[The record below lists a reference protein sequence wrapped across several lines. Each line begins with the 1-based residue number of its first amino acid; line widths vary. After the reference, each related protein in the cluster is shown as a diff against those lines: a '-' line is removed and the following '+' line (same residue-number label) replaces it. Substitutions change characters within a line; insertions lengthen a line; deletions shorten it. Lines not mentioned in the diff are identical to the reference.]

1 MRRYWYSI
9 LLVISIMALILMDVL
24 PGVGLKKL
32 KGQERLLSYQD
43 TGNQAMETP
52 TAGKAALNVEE
63 KIVRETIAE
72 SVPEEE
78 LPDEILQESEPAERA
93 VWPETSENFSEVL
106 FIGDSRTAGL
116 SEYGNL
122 GEADVF
128 ANSGMSVFNLFDE
141 QVKLK
146 NGNKVNLESLLT
158 TKSYHTIY
166 FMLGINEMGYD
177 FSSIVKKYQST
188 VTKLKDMQPFATV
201 VLEANLH
208 VTGEKSLQSQLYNN
222 ERIDA
227 LNREIKLIAESNG
240 CYFIDVNEI
249 FDDNDGNLSKDYSS
263 DGSHVLGKYYSVWV
277 EWIRGEK

>member
-9 LLVISIMALILMDVL
+9 LLVISIMALTLIDVL

-32 KGQERLLSYQD
+32 KGQEQMLSYQD
-43 TGNQAMETP
+43 TVNQAMETP
-52 TAGKAALNVEE
+52 TAGKAALNVDE

-78 LPDEILQESEPAERA
+78 LPDEILQESEPVERA
-93 VWPETSENFSEVL
+93 VWPETPENFSEVL
-106 FIGDSRTAGL
+106 FIGDSRTVGL

-122 GEADVF
+122 GESDVF

-146 NGNKVNLESLLT
+146 DGNKVNLENLLT

-188 VTKLKDMQPFATV
+188 VSKLKDMQPFATV

-208 VTGEKSLQSQLYNN
+208 VTGEKSLQSQFYNN

-227 LNREIKLIAESNG
+227 LNQEIKLIAESNG

-249 FDDNDGNLSKDYSS
+249 FDDNDGNLMKDYSS